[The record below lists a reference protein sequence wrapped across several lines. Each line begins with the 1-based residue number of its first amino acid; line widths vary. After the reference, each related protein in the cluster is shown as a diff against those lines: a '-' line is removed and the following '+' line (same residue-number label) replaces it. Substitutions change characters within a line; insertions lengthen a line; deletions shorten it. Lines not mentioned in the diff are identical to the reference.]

1 MLRYVLTVVCLFY
14 NLYIA
19 RLRLILP
26 LRGRPVFF
34 FFRIGIRKNTKIKK
48 NKKTVIEIRNRANQR
63 VSC

>member
-34 FFRIGIRKNTKIKK
+34 FFVSELGKTLTQKER
-48 NKKTVIEIRNRANQR
+48 KTVIEIRNRANQR

>member
-26 LRGRPVFF
+26 LRGRPVLFF
-34 FFRIGIRKNTKIKK
+34 FFVSELGKTHKRKKEK
-48 NKKTVIEIRNRANQR
+48 Q
-63 VSC
+63 